1 MTRLLT
7 LFILSLMTI
16 VPQVMA
22 VEVYGPTYAW
32 LLNAGEGSSVD
43 DGLARG
49 ARDGTK
55 IRGRFGFADD
65 TVLILNPWKNPS
77 RISRAGQSGA
87 AKVQRHLKKRPGWK
101 GTSAELAVPGVQN
114 GRAFAA
120 PSLLGVVNG
129 DSSTIVS
136 LAPATA
142 NIPAI
147 NEQLTFDIDI
157 ARGKN
162 VAGYQFTLH
171 FDPGALR
178 FVSIRNENYLPGDLP
193 DDLFIIPPV
202 VSDSDVT
209 FAATSLTEENNG
221 DGTLASITFVSISDN
236 PSILRLSD
244 VVLSDSAGAVSRPR
258 VEGAEVV
265 GKPEITEDINGDGV
279 VNIQDLVLVASWFG
293 LRGEHAADVNGDGIV
308 NIADLVLVGR
318 ALGNAA
324 GAPAR
329 TDVQQW
335 LIQAQQL
342 DMANPVYHRGILKL
356 QQLLAA
362 LTPKAT
368 ALLPNYPNPF
378 NPETWIPY
386 QLAEAAEVTLR
397 LYTANGT
404 LIRTLA
410 LGHQPVGMYHDRHH
424 AAYWDGRN
432 EFGEPVASG
441 VYFYS
446 LTAGNFTA
454 TRKMLVRK

>member
-32 LLNAGEGSSVD
+32 LLNAGAGSSVD
-43 DGLARG
+43 DGLDRG
-49 ARDGTK
+49 AREGTK

-65 TVLILNPWKNPS
+65 TVLNLNPWKNTP
-77 RISRAGQSGA
+77 RISRAGWSGI
-87 AKVQRHLKKRPGWK
+87 AKKQRHLKKRPGQR
-101 GTSAELAVPGVQN
+101 GMSAEPAVPGVQN

-120 PSLLGVVNG
+120 PSLLGVPPNG
-129 DSSTIVS
+129 GSSTIVR
-136 LAPATA
+136 LLPASA
-142 NIPAI
+142 NPAVG
-147 NEQLTFDIDI
+147 EPLTFYIDI
-157 ARGKN
+157 VRGEN
-162 VAGYQFTLH
+162 VAGYQFALD
-171 FDPGALR
+171 FNPAALR
-178 FVSIRNENYLPGDLP
+178 FDSIRNEDYLPGDIFAEIVP
-193 DDLFIIPPV
+193 SV
-202 VSDSDVT
+202 VLDNEVT

-221 DGTLASITFVSISDN
+221 NGTLASITFVNISSN
-236 PSILRLSD
+236 SSILELSD
-244 VVLSDSAGAVSRPR
+244 VVLSDSTGAVSHPR
-258 VEGAEVV
+258 VEGIARINP
-265 GKPEITEDINGDGV
+265 KTENPADINRDGV
-279 VNIQDLVLVASWFG
+279 VNIQDLVLVASEFG
-293 LRGEHAADVNGDGIV
+293 LRGERATDVNDDDIV

-318 ALGNAA
+318 AFGNAA

-342 DMANPVYHRGILKL
+342 DMANPVYHRGILNL

-386 QLAEAAEVTLR
+386 QLAEAAEVTLH

-410 LGHQPVGMYHDRHH
+410 LGHQPIGMYHDRNH

>member
-7 LFILSLMTI
+7 VFILSLMTI

-32 LLNAGEGSSVD
+32 LLNAGEGNSVD

-49 ARDGTK
+49 ACDGTK
-55 IRGRFGFADD
+55 ILGRFGFADD
-65 TVLILNPWKNPS
+65 TVLILNPWKNTP
-77 RISRAGQSGA
+77 RIYWAGWSGTARA
-87 AKVQRHLKKRPGWK
+87 QRHLKKRLGWK
-101 GTSAELAVPGVQN
+101 GTSAELAVPGTQN

-120 PSLLGVVNG
+120 PSLLGVHSN
-129 DSSTIVS
+129 TIVS
-136 LAPATA
+136 LVPATV
-142 NIPAI
+142 NIPAVG
-147 NEQLTFDIDI
+147 EQLTFNIDI
-157 ARGKN
+157 AGGEN
-162 VAGYQFTLH
+162 VAGYQFTLR
-171 FDPGALR
+171 FDPDALR
-178 FVSIRNENYLPGDLP
+178 FVSIRNENYLPGNP
-193 DDLFIIPPV
+193 FIVPPV

-209 FAATSLTEENNG
+209 FAATSLTGENNG
-221 DGTLASITFVSISDN
+221 DGTLASITFVSISYN
-236 PSILRLSD
+236 PSMLRLSD
-244 VVLSDSAGAVSRPR
+244 VVLSDSAGTVSRPR
-258 VEGAEVV
+258 VESAEVV
-265 GKPEITEDINGDGV
+265 EEPGITGDINRDGV

-293 LRGEHAADVNGDGIV
+293 LRGEHAADVNGDGFV
-308 NIADLVLVGR
+308 NIADLVLVAR

-356 QQLLAA
+356 QQLLAT

-386 QLAEAAEVTLR
+386 QLTEAAEVTLR

-410 LGHQPVGMYHDRHH
+410 LGHQPIGMYHDRHH

-454 TRKMLVRK
+454 TRKMLVHK

>member
-22 VEVYGPTYAW
+22 VEVYGPTYAG
-32 LLNAGEGSSVD
+32 LLNAGEGNSVD

-65 TVLILNPWKNPS
+65 TVLILNPWKNTP
-77 RISRAGQSGA
+77 RIYRAGWSGTA
-87 AKVQRHLKKRPGWK
+87 RAQRHLKKRLGWK
-101 GTSAELAVPGVQN
+101 GTSAELAVPGAQN

-120 PSLLGVVNG
+120 PSLLGVHSN
-129 DSSTIVS
+129 TIVS
-136 LAPATA
+136 LVPATV
-142 NIPAI
+142 NIPAVG
-147 NEQLTFDIDI
+147 EQLTFNIDI
-157 ARGKN
+157 AGGEN
-162 VAGYQFTLH
+162 VAGYQFTLR
-171 FDPGALR
+171 FDPDALR
-178 FVSIRNENYLPGDLP
+178 FVSIRNENYLPGNP
-193 DDLFIIPPV
+193 FIVPPV

-209 FAATSLTEENNG
+209 FAATSLTGENNG
-221 DGTLASITFVSISDN
+221 DGTLASITFVSISYN
-236 PSILRLSD
+236 PSMLRLSD

-258 VEGAEVV
+258 VESAEVV
-265 GKPEITEDINGDGV
+265 EEPGITGDINRDGV

-293 LRGEHAADVNGDGIV
+293 LRGEHAADVNGDGFV
-308 NIADLVLVGR
+308 NIADLVLVAR

-410 LGHQPVGMYHDRHH
+410 LGHQPIGMYHDRHH

>member
-16 VPQVMA
+16 VPQTMA
-22 VEVYGPTYAW
+22 AEVYGPTYAW
-32 LLNAGEGSSVD
+32 LLNAGAGSSVD

-65 TVLILNPWKNPS
+65 TVLILNPWKNTP
-77 RISRAGQSGA
+77 RISRAGWAGI
-87 AKVQRHLKKRPGWK
+87 AKEQRHLKKRPGWR
-101 GTSAELAVPGVQN
+101 GTSAEPAVPGVQN
-114 GRAFAA
+114 ERAFAA
-120 PSLLGVVNG
+120 PSLLGV
-129 DSSTIVS
+129 DSSIIVR
-136 LAPATA
+136 LVPASV
-142 NIPAI
+142 NIPAVG
-147 NEQLTFDIDI
+147 EQLTFNIDI
-157 ARGKN
+157 AGGEN
-162 VAGYQFTLH
+162 VAGYQFTLS
-171 FDPGALR
+171 FDSDALR
-178 FVSIRNENYLPGDLP
+178 FVSMRNEDYLPGNP
-193 DDLFIIPPV
+193 FILPPV

-209 FAATSLTEENNG
+209 FAATSLTGENNG
-221 DGTLASITFVSISDN
+221 DGTLASITFVSISYN

-258 VEGAEVV
+258 VESAAVV
-265 GKPEITEDINGDGV
+265 EEPGITGDINRDGV

-293 LRGEHAADVNGDGIV
+293 LRGEHAADVNGDGFV
-308 NIADLVLVGR
+308 NIADLVLVAR

-410 LGHQPVGMYHDRHH
+410 LGHQPIGMYHDRNH
-424 AAYWDGRN
+424 AAHWNGRN

>member
-22 VEVYGPTYAW
+22 VEVYGPTYAG
-32 LLNAGEGSSVD
+32 LLNAGEGNSVD

-65 TVLILNPWKNPS
+65 TVLILNPWKNTP
-77 RISRAGQSGA
+77 RIYRAGWSGTA
-87 AKVQRHLKKRPGWK
+87 RAQRHLKKRLGWK
-101 GTSAELAVPGVQN
+101 GTSAELAVPGAQN

-120 PSLLGVVNG
+120 PSLLGVHSN
-129 DSSTIVS
+129 TIVS
-136 LAPATA
+136 LVPATV
-142 NIPAI
+142 NIPAVG
-147 NEQLTFDIDI
+147 EQLTFNIDI
-157 ARGKN
+157 AGGEN
-162 VAGYQFTLH
+162 VAGYQFTLR
-171 FDPGALR
+171 FDPDALR
-178 FVSIRNENYLPGDLP
+178 FVSIRNENYLPGNP
-193 DDLFIIPPV
+193 FIVPPV

-209 FAATSLTEENNG
+209 FAATSLTGENNG
-221 DGTLASITFVSISDN
+221 DGTLASITFVSISYN
-236 PSILRLSD
+236 PSMLRLSD

-258 VEGAEVV
+258 VESAEVV
-265 GKPEITEDINGDGV
+265 EEPGITGDINRDGV

-293 LRGEHAADVNGDGIV
+293 LRGEHAADVNGDGFV
-308 NIADLVLVGR
+308 NIADLVLVAR

-410 LGHQPVGMYHDRHH
+410 LGHQPIGMYHDRHH

-446 LTAGNFTA
+446 LTAGNFIA

>member
-32 LLNAGEGSSVD
+32 LLNAGAGSSVD

-77 RISRAGQSGA
+77 RISRAGWAGI
-87 AKVQRHLKKRPGWK
+87 AKEQRDLKKRHGWR
-101 GTSAELAVPGVQN
+101 GTSAEPAVPGVQN

-120 PSLLGVVNG
+120 PSLLGV
-129 DSSTIVS
+129 DSSIIVR
-136 LAPATA
+136 LVPASV
-142 NIPAI
+142 NIPAVG
-147 NEQLTFDIDI
+147 EQLTFNIDI
-157 ARGKN
+157 AGGES
-162 VAGYQFTLH
+162 VAGYQFTLS
-171 FDPGALR
+171 FDPDALR
-178 FVSIRNENYLPGDLP
+178 FVSMRNEDYLPGNP
-193 DDLFIIPPV
+193 FILPPV

-209 FAATSLTEENNG
+209 FAATSLTGENDG
-221 DGTLASITFVSISDN
+221 DGTLASITFVSISYN

-258 VEGAEVV
+258 VESAAVV
-265 GKPEITEDINGDGV
+265 EEPGITGDINRDGV

-293 LRGEHAADVNGDGIV
+293 LRGEHAADVNGDGFV
-308 NIADLVLVGR
+308 NIADLVLVAR

-342 DMANPVYHRGILKL
+342 DIANPVYHRGILKL

-410 LGHQPVGMYHDRHH
+410 LGHQPIGMYHDRNH
-424 AAYWDGRN
+424 AAHWNGRN

>member
-7 LFILSLMTI
+7 LFILSLMTMA
-16 VPQVMA
+16 PQVMA
-22 VEVYGPTYAW
+22 LEVSGPTYAW
-32 LLNAGEGSSVD
+32 LLNAGAGSSVD
-43 DGLARG
+43 DELARD
-49 ARDGTK
+49 ARDRTK
-55 IRGRFGFADD
+55 IRGRFGFEDN
-65 TVLILNPWKNPS
+65 TVLILNPRKSTP
-77 RISRAGQSGA
+77 RISRTGWFIP
-87 AKVQRHLKKRPGWK
+87 AKERRNLNKRLGWR
-101 GTSAELAVPGVQN
+101 GTSAEPAVLGLQS

-120 PSLLGVVNG
+120 PSLLAVH
-129 DSSTIVS
+129 SSIIVS
-136 LAPATA
+136 LVPASV
-142 NIPAI
+142 NIPAVG
-147 NEQLTFDIDI
+147 EQLTFNIDI
-157 ARGKN
+157 AGGEN
-162 VAGYQFTLH
+162 VAGYQFTLS
-171 FDPGALR
+171 FDPDALR
-178 FVSIRNENYLPGDLP
+178 FVSMRNEDYLPGNP
-193 DDLFIIPPV
+193 FIIPPV

-209 FAATSLTEENNG
+209 FAATSLTGENNG
-221 DGTLASITFVSISDN
+221 DGTLASITFVSISYN

-244 VVLSDSAGAVSRPR
+244 VALSDSAGAVSRPR

-265 GKPEITEDINGDGV
+265 EEPGIIGDINRDGV

-293 LRGEHAADVNGDGIV
+293 LRGEHAADVNEDGSV
-308 NIADLVLVGR
+308 NIADLVLVAR

-329 TDVQQW
+329 TNVQQW

-342 DMANPVYHRGILKL
+342 DMANPVYQRGILKL
-356 QQLLAA
+356 QQLLEA

-386 QLAEAAEVTLR
+386 QLAEAAEVTLH
-397 LYTANGT
+397 LYAANGT

-410 LGHQPVGMYHDRHH
+410 LGHQPIGMYHDRNH

-441 VYFYS
+441 VYFYT

>member
-32 LLNAGEGSSVD
+32 LLNAGAGSSVD
-43 DGLARG
+43 DGLTRG

-65 TVLILNPWKNPS
+65 TVLILNPWKNTP
-77 RISRAGQSGA
+77 RISRAGWAGI
-87 AKVQRHLKKRPGWK
+87 AKEQRHLKKRHGWR
-101 GTSAELAVPGVQN
+101 GTSAEPAVPGVQN
-114 GRAFAA
+114 ERAFAA
-120 PSLLGVVNG
+120 PSLLAVH
-129 DSSTIVS
+129 SSIIVR
-136 LAPATA
+136 LVPASV
-142 NIPAI
+142 NIPAVG
-147 NEQLTFDIDI
+147 EQLTFNIDI
-157 ARGKN
+157 AGGEN
-162 VAGYQFTLH
+162 VAGYQFTLS
-171 FDPGALR
+171 FDPDALR
-178 FVSIRNENYLPGDLP
+178 FVSMRNEDYLPGNP
-193 DDLFIIPPV
+193 FILPPV

-209 FAATSLTEENNG
+209 FAATSLTGENNG
-221 DGTLASITFVSISDN
+221 DGTLASITFVSISYN

-258 VEGAEVV
+258 VESAAVV
-265 GKPEITEDINGDGV
+265 EEPGITGDINRDGV

-293 LRGEHAADVNGDGIV
+293 LRGEHAADVNGDGFV
-308 NIADLVLVGR
+308 NIADLVLVAR

-335 LIQAQQL
+335 LIQAEQL

-410 LGHQPVGMYHDRHH
+410 LGHQPIGMYHDRNH

>member
-32 LLNAGEGSSVD
+32 LLNAGAGSSVD

-65 TVLILNPWKNPS
+65 TVLILNPWKNTP
-77 RISRAGQSGA
+77 RISRAGWAGI
-87 AKVQRHLKKRPGWK
+87 AKEQRHLKKRPGWR
-101 GTSAELAVPGVQN
+101 GTSAESAVTGVQN

-120 PSLLGVVNG
+120 PSLLGV
-129 DSSTIVS
+129 DSSIIVR
-136 LAPATA
+136 LVPASV
-142 NIPAI
+142 NIPAVG
-147 NEQLTFDIDI
+147 EQLTFNIDI
-157 ARGKN
+157 AGGEN
-162 VAGYQFTLH
+162 VAGYQFTLS
-171 FDPGALR
+171 FDPDALR
-178 FVSIRNENYLPGDLP
+178 FVSMRNEDYLPGNP
-193 DDLFIIPPV
+193 FILPPV

-209 FAATSLTEENNG
+209 FAATSLTGENNG
-221 DGTLASITFVSISDN
+221 DGTLASITFVSISYN

-258 VEGAEVV
+258 VESAAVV
-265 GKPEITEDINGDGV
+265 EEPGITGDINRDGV

-293 LRGEHAADVNGDGIV
+293 LRGEHAADVNGDGFV
-308 NIADLVLVGR
+308 NIADLVLVAR

-335 LIQAQQL
+335 LIQAEQL

-410 LGHQPVGMYHDRHH
+410 LGHQPIGMYHDRNH
-424 AAYWDGRN
+424 AAHWDGRN
-432 EFGEPVASG
+432 EFEEPVASG

>member
-32 LLNAGEGSSVD
+32 LLNAGEGNSVD

-65 TVLILNPWKNPS
+65 TVLILNPWKNTP
-77 RISRAGQSGA
+77 RIYRAGWSGT
-87 AKVQRHLKKRPGWK
+87 AKAQRHLKKRLGWK
-101 GTSAELAVPGVQN
+101 GTSAEPAVPGAQN

-120 PSLLGVVNG
+120 PSLLGIHSN
-129 DSSTIVS
+129 TIVS
-136 LAPATA
+136 LVPATV
-142 NIPAI
+142 NIPAVG
-147 NEQLTFDIDI
+147 EQLTFNIDI
-157 ARGKN
+157 AGGEN
-162 VAGYQFTLH
+162 VAGYQFTLR
-171 FDPGALR
+171 FDPDALR
-178 FVSIRNENYLPGDLP
+178 FVSIRNENYLPGNP
-193 DDLFIIPPV
+193 FIVPPV

-209 FAATSLTEENNG
+209 FAATSLTGENNG
-221 DGTLASITFVSISDN
+221 DGTLASITFVSISYN
-236 PSILRLSD
+236 PSMLRLSD
-244 VVLSDSAGAVSRPR
+244 VVLSDSAGTVSRPR
-258 VEGAEVV
+258 VESAEVV
-265 GKPEITEDINGDGV
+265 EEPGITGDINRDGV

-293 LRGEHAADVNGDGIV
+293 LRGEHAADVNGDGFV
-308 NIADLVLVGR
+308 NIADLVLVAR

-342 DMANPVYHRGILKL
+342 DMANPVYHRGILKMR
-356 QQLLAA
+356 QLLAA

-410 LGHQPVGMYHDRHH
+410 LGHQPIGMYHDRHH

-432 EFGEPVASG
+432 EFREPVASG

-446 LTAGNFTA
+446 FTAGNFTA

>member
-7 LFILSLMTI
+7 LFILSLMTMA
-16 VPQVMA
+16 PQVMA
-22 VEVYGPTYAW
+22 LEVYGPTYAW
-32 LLNAGEGSSVD
+32 LLNAGAGSSVD
-43 DGLARG
+43 DKLARD
-49 ARDGTK
+49 ARDRTK
-55 IRGRFGFADD
+55 IRGRFGFEDN
-65 TVLILNPWKNPS
+65 TVLILNPRKNVP
-77 RISRAGQSGA
+77 RISRTGWFIP
-87 AKVQRHLKKRPGWK
+87 AKERRHHKKRLGWRE
-101 GTSAELAVPGVQN
+101 TSTEPAVLGLQS

-120 PSLLGVVNG
+120 PSLLAVH
-129 DSSTIVS
+129 SSTIVS
-136 LAPATA
+136 LVPASV
-142 NIPAI
+142 NIPAVG
-147 NEQLTFDIDI
+147 EQLTFNIDI
-157 ARGKN
+157 AGGEN
-162 VAGYQFTLH
+162 VAGYQFTLS
-171 FDPGALR
+171 FDPDALR
-178 FVSIRNENYLPGDLP
+178 FVSMRNEDYLPGNP
-193 DDLFIIPPV
+193 FIIPPV

-209 FAATSLTEENNG
+209 FAATSLTGENNG
-221 DGTLASITFVSISDN
+221 DGTLASITFVSISYN

-265 GKPEITEDINGDGV
+265 EEPGIIGDINRDGV

-293 LRGEHAADVNGDGIV
+293 LRGEHAADVNEDGSV
-308 NIADLVLVGR
+308 NIADLVLVAR

-342 DMANPVYHRGILKL
+342 DMANPVYQRGILKL
-356 QQLLAA
+356 QKLLEA

-397 LYTANGT
+397 LYAANGT

-410 LGHQPVGMYHDRHH
+410 LGHQPIGMYHDRNH

-441 VYFYS
+441 VYFYT